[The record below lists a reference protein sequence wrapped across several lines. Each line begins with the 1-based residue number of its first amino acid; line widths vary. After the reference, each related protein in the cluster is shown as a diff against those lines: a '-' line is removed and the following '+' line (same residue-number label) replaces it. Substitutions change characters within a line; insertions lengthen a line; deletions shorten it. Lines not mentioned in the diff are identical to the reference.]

1 MNLPVSLKFENAKG
15 KIISVISDVSDTYKF
30 PAFILERIVSDILA
44 DIRSQVKIEMLNDI
58 NSILENKEGERIDN
72 DNKSES

>member
-15 KIISVISDVSDTYKF
+15 KIISVISDVSETYKL

-44 DIRSQVKIEMLNDI
+44 DIRSQAKIEMLNDI
-58 NSILENKEGERIDN
+58 NSILENKEGEEIDN